1 MLLKDFMALPHQFRW
16 GGIDGDDCMTFCAS
30 WVQFA
35 IGQDPAGNFRGTY
48 STEKEAR
55 RLIKSHG
62 GLKSFSAE
70 LLSPFGFSEVKQPI
84 DGDIGIVRVPFG
96 DDGKL
101 IDVAAIRFGPL
112 WLMLSEKC
120 LVAKRADC
128 SIAWSLPR

>member
-1 MLLKDFMALPHQFRW
+1 M
-16 GGIDGDDCMTFCAS
+16 G
-30 WVQFA
+30 A
-35 IGQDPAGNFRGTY
+35 IRHRSGSGRKFSRHLFDR
-48 STEKEAR
+48 KEAR

-62 GLKSFSAE
+62 GLRSFSAE
-70 LLSPFGFSEVKQPI
+70 LLSPFGFSEVKRPV